1 VSQRQKLPIIPLKGV
16 VVFPHMVVPLI
27 IGRPSSI
34 RAVLYAYENNTQLFL
49 VTQKDKDVETPTQE
63 DMYRVGCIVN
73 IVELMNLP
81 NGLVRILVEG
91 EQRAQAIDL
100 RYQEAEAE
108 TFPWA
113 EVIPFPPYEQKDG
126 EEIEALVRALKDAF
140 VEYIEI
146 SDRIPKETIFALSDV
161 NTPEK
166 LIGAIMSHLPSAVE
180 ERQAILEEN
189 DLNKCLTDTLTLLKK
204 ETDIL
209 RMEQDINQRVQH
221 RLENQQKKYI
231 LNEQLKEIQRELRQ
245 TGGDD
250 GEGEEEDSNLQE
262 LRDKMKDRTYPDHV
276 LEKIEK
282 EIERLRKMPTSSPEY
297 HMSYTYV
304 DWIVE
309 FPWGIYTQDN
319 KDIKL
324 AEEILEKEHYGL
336 KEAKERILD
345 FIAIRQLN
353 PQSKGPIICLVGPP
367 GTGKTSL
374 AQSVA
379 HALNR
384 RFVRFSLGG
393 VRDEAE
399 IRGHRRTYIGA
410 LPGKI
415 VQLMRKAGSM
425 NPVFL
430 LDEVDKMTMDFRGDP
445 SAALLEVLDPEQHH
459 AFNDHYFALDVDLSY
474 VFFITTAN
482 NLYNIPEPLRDRMEV
497 IEIPGY
503 TELEKKMI
511 AKNFLLPKQCQEN
524 GLSDVTIRI
533 SDEDILQII
542 RGYTREAGV
551 RSLERHI
558 GKIVRKVA
566 RERVKKNFSRFVVTR
581 KKLEDYLGVPRYD
594 YTKMQ
599 KEPRV
604 GVIAGMAWTESGGD
618 VLYIE
623 STIFKGKGN
632 LILTGNL
639 GEVMQESAK
648 IAYSYAR
655 SIAESYHIDPKLF
668 EENDLHIHVPQGAI
682 PKDGPSA
689 GITMLSS
696 IVSTFS
702 GKKARH
708 DIAMTGELTLKGDVL
723 AIGGLREKL
732 LATKR
737 AGIYEVI
744 IPRQNEKDIVDIADE
759 IKRDLVIH
767 YVEKATEVLDLIFFS
782 EENEQNA

>member
-1 VSQRQKLPIIPLKGV
+1 MSEKQKLPIIPLKGV

-34 RAVLYAYENNTQLFL
+34 RAVLYAYEHNTKLFL
-49 VTQKDKDVETPTQE
+49 VAQKDKEIETPTQD
-63 DMYRVGCIVN
+63 DMYRVGCVATI
-73 IVELMNLP
+73 IELMNLP
-81 NGLVRILVEG
+81 NGLVRIIAEG
-91 EQRAQAIDL
+91 EERAEAIDL
-100 RYQEAEAE
+100 RYQEAESE
-108 TFPWA
+108 DFPWA
-113 EVIPFPPYEQKDG
+113 EVIPLETYVEN
-126 EEIEALVRALKDAF
+126 EEEVEAFVRTLKDAF
-140 VEYIEI
+140 IEYIEI
-146 SDRIPKETIFALSDV
+146 SDKIPKETIFALAEV

-166 LIGAIMSHLPSAVE
+166 LIDAVMSNLPSSVE
-180 ERQAILEEN
+180 ERQEVLEEN
-189 DLNKCLTDTLTLLKK
+189 SLNQRLTKTLALLKK
-204 ETDIL
+204 ETDIV

-221 RLENQQKKYI
+221 RLEKQQKKYI
-231 LNEQLKEIQRELRQ
+231 LNEQLKEIQKELHE
-245 TGGDD
+245 TEAED
-250 GEGEEEDSNLQE
+250 GEVVEEDSNLQE
-262 LRDKMKDRTYPDHV
+262 LREKMKQRTYPEYV
-276 LEKIEK
+276 KEKIEK
-282 EIERLRKMPTSSPEY
+282 EMDRLRKMPTSSPEY
-297 HMSYTYV
+297 HMNYTYV

-309 FPWGIYTQDN
+309 FPWGVYTQDN
-319 KDIKL
+319 KNIRL
-324 AEEILEKEHYGL
+324 AEKILEREHYGL

-374 AQSVA
+374 AQSIA
-379 HALNR
+379 HSLNR
-384 RFVRFSLGG
+384 NFVRFSLGG

-415 VQLMRKAGSM
+415 VQLIRKAGSL

-445 SAALLEVLDPEQHH
+445 SAALLEVLDPEQNH

-474 VFFITTAN
+474 VFFVTTAN
-482 NLYNIPEPLRDRMEV
+482 NLYNIPDPLRDRMEI

-524 GLSDVTIRI
+524 GLEDVTIKI
-533 SDEDILQII
+533 GEEEILEII

-566 RERVKKNFSRFVVTR
+566 REKVRKNFSRFVVTK
-581 KKLEDYLGVPRYD
+581 KKLQEYLGIPRYD
-594 YTKMQ
+594 YTRMQ

-648 IAYSYAR
+648 IAFSYAR
-655 SIAESYHIDPKLF
+655 SIAERYHISPQMF

-723 AIGGLREKL
+723 PIGGLREKL

-744 IPRQNEKDIVDIADE
+744 IPKQNEKDVMDIADE
-759 IKRDLVIH
+759 IKKDLTIH
-767 YVEKATEVLDLIFFS
+767 YVERATEVLELIFLP
-782 EENEQNA
+782 EENNKSA